1 MIINNTEELTD
12 KRFKVIIVGSGIAGI
27 SIATRLEKYGIE
39 SLVIEAGDYEF
50 DDDSNKYLKVKSIG
64 DHKGDFTNNRVRQ
77 FGGSSL
83 IWGGNC
89 NPMSENNFL
98 NWPIS
103 KATLDEYLEDAKK
116 FLKLKNDFFSEKINQ
131 NFNIYNLQWSKLK
144 IDESYLDIIKKSKFI
159 HLSLNTTFL
168 DIKKKGRKIVSISC
182 KKNEKK
188 IDLVSNFLVLATGG
202 IENSRLLLWL
212 RQNHKNFFDDSLP
225 IGKYYMH
232 HPFFT
237 LGNGILNY
245 KKLIKYYKNIKIKNY
260 TLATCES
267 SLFFECNNSFLN
279 KYNILNSGIYIKFSE
294 KNSKNFFDQLRC
306 VAPKYIKKIYDDINS
321 RDVYQISLQA
331 LQEQMPL
338 ETNHISLG
346 KNLDPNGI
354 PLAKLYWKR
363 NDLEMKSIR
372 LIMESLGDFFIKED
386 FGRIALEEYI
396 FDEDLDFS
404 FTSGNHQ
411 MGGTRI
417 GFEKKNS
424 VVDKNLRVHGIE
436 NLFIAGSSVFSSSGH
451 CHPTLTVV
459 QLSLRLGDK
468 LMNIIKKLG

>member
-1 MIINNTEELTD
+1 M
-12 KRFKVIIVGSGIAGI
+12 
-27 SIATRLEKYGIE
+27 
-39 SLVIEAGDYEF
+39 
-50 DDDSNKYLKVKSIG
+50 
-64 DHKGDFTNNRVRQ
+64 
-77 FGGSSL
+77 
-83 IWGGNC
+83 
-89 NPMSENNFL
+89 
-98 NWPIS
+98 
-103 KATLDEYLEDAKK
+103 
-116 FLKLKNDFFSEKINQ
+116 
-131 NFNIYNLQWSKLK
+131 
-144 IDESYLDIIKKSKFI
+144 
-159 HLSLNTTFL
+159 
-168 DIKKKGRKIVSISC
+168 
-182 KKNEKK
+182 
-188 IDLVSNFLVLATGG
+188 
-202 IENSRLLLWL
+202 
-212 RQNHKNFFDDSLP
+212 
-225 IGKYYMH
+225 
-232 HPFFT
+232 
-237 LGNGILNY
+237 
-245 KKLIKYYKNIKIKNY
+245 
-260 TLATCES
+260 ATCES